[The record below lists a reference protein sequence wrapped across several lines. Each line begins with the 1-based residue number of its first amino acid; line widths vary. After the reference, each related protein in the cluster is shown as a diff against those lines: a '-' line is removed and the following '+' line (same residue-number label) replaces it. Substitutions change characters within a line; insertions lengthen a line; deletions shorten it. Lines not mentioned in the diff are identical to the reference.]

1 MWTGAVETV
10 NFVNQKMDIS
20 DLEKLNETHQT
31 LKKENL
37 PSWELKPGPLWEHMT
52 FLWDRMSYS
61 DSDTHIDDLHQ

>member
-1 MWTGAVETV
+1 MWTGAAETV

-37 PSWELKPGPLWEHMT
+37 PSWELKPGHFENTWLSCRIGWVT
-52 FLWDRMSYS
+52 ATVIS
-61 DSDTHIDDLHQ
+61 T